1 MKEMVVLDAGTL
13 RFPQEK
19 WEPLGNLVD
28 KMTLL
33 EDTPRDVDT
42 IVGAIGN
49 AEIVLSNK
57 VPLSREVLE
66 RLPNLKLIS
75 VLATGYNIFDLEA
88 ARENGVTICN
98 VPAYSTPS
106 VAQHT
111 LALIIGLANQVGSHS
126 ASVQGGEWV
135 RSSLFSYWLH
145 EFPEFAGKT
154 AGLVGWGDIGRQVG
168 TVLNALGMKVQVHTR
183 TEKNAPE
190 WEGFRFVDL
199 DTLTETSDVISLHCP
214 LTDQTRNMFDEARLR
229 KMKSSA
235 FLINTARGGL
245 IDESALAKVLREGH
259 LGGAGLDVLEQE
271 PMIQGHPLI
280 GTPRLRITPHIAWAT
295 TESRQRLLD
304 ASVENVRSFLTG
316 KPRNVVSG

>member
-1 MKEMVVLDAGTL
+1 MKELVVLDAGTL
-13 RFPQEK
+13 RFPQEN

-28 KMTLL
+28 KATLH
-33 EDTPRDVDT
+33 EDTTRDSDT
-42 IVGAIGN
+42 IVAAVGD

-57 VPLSREVLE
+57 VPLTREVLK

-88 ARENGVTICN
+88 AKDQGVTVCN

-135 RSSLFSYWLH
+135 RSPLFSYWLH

-154 AGLVGWGDIGRQVG
+154 VGLVGWGDIGRQVG

-183 TEKNAPE
+183 TERNAPD

-199 DTLTETSDVISLHCP
+199 DTLTQTSDVISLHCP
-214 LTDQTRNMFDEARLR
+214 LTEQTKNLFDEKRLR
-229 KMKSSA
+229 RMKPKA
-235 FLINTARGGL
+235 YLINTARGGL
-245 IDESALAKVLREGH
+245 IDETALARVLREGH

-271 PMIQGHPLI
+271 PMKQGHPLI

-304 ASVENVRSFLTG
+304 ASVENVRRFLAG
-316 KPRNVVSG
+316 NPQNVVSG